1 MINEM
6 KWDEIVGGRET
17 KGRVIWFMSDRKKK
31 SERNLKSLTDDL
43 CTDEIEMSSITL
55 CCCMYNKFLV
65 LPSTN
70 GNENNFVNIAS
81 FDFIF

>member
-43 CTDEIEMSSITL
+43 CTDEIEMSSIT
-55 CCCMYNKFLV
+55 
-65 LPSTN
+65 
-70 GNENNFVNIAS
+70 
-81 FDFIF
+81 